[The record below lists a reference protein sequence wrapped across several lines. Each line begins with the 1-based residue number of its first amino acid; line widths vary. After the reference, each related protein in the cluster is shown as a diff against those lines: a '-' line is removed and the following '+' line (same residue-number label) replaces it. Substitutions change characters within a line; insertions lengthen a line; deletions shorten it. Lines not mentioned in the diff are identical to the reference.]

1 MNRKILL
8 LALASATLA
17 SGATAGEIYKYVD
30 DEGNVRYGDRPTGA
44 SGEERMAVVYSG
56 TSSSSLDAQAKRRDA
71 YMQER
76 EERRAEKQEQAEA
89 DAQAALER
97 EERAA
102 RCEESRSRLESYLQS
117 NRMYRETADGEREY
131 LDEEQMLEARQKA
144 EDSVKEYCS

>member
-44 SGEERMAVVYSG
+44 SGEERMAVVYTG
-56 TSSSSLDAQAKRRDA
+56 TSSSSLDSQARRRDA
-71 YMQER
+71 YMEER

-102 RCEESRSRLESYLQS
+102 KCEQSRSRLESYLQS

>member
-89 DAQAALER
+89 DAQAALDR